1 MWASRG
7 AAHVGD
13 LLGALRR
20 DARGSM
26 VSEFALVV
34 PIMFLL
40 SIGILELALVA
51 FDYHRAGEAT
61 RAAART
67 ATIEPPIASLAAVV
81 AGGTVRC
88 TGGAETVVCDNG
100 AIITPETFDQIMA
113 DLQER
118 LPTIG
123 PDNVEIVY
131 SLSGLGDDTTPG
143 GILPL
148 VRVNLVGVEH
158 PYLVLGNLVP
168 GIPNSLTLPG
178 FSTAQLA
185 GSHKE

>member
-1 MWASRG
+1 MWVSSVALSLRAQLG
-7 AAHVGD
+7 AAW
-13 LLGALRR
+13 R
-20 DARGSM
+20 DRRGSM

-34 PIMFLL
+34 PIMFVL
-40 SIGILELALVA
+40 SVGILEFALVA

-67 ATIEPPIASLAAVV
+67 AMIEPPIASLAAVTV
-81 AGGTVRC
+81 GGTVRC
-88 TGGAETVVCDNG
+88 SGGAQGVECDNG
-100 AIITPETFDQIMA
+100 AVVTPETFDLIMI

-123 PDNVEIVY
+123 PNNVEVVY

-148 VRVNLVGVEH
+148 VQVNLVGVEH

-168 GIPNSLTLPG
+168 GVPSSITLPS